1 MKKLLLM
8 FGISGFLAC
17 HSGESNTG
25 GADSASDSPHKNDS
39 SNVSGPTSASKGDAD
54 FMSGVADA
62 GMTEIQA
69 SQAAGQL
76 SQNQRVKDFAAMMI
90 RDHGTWGDQLKSI
103 AQSRNVSLP
112 AAISDEH
119 QKAVSELQKKSGAA
133 FDRAYMHMMVRD
145 HEGALKDFQT
155 EQGTAQ
161 DSALLKFVNNTIP
174 GIQMHLD
181 SAKAID
187 KGI

>member
-1 MKKLLLM
+1 MKKLLFL
-8 FGISGFLAC
+8 FSISGFLAC
-17 HSGESNTG
+17 HSGEGNTG
-25 GADSASDSPHKNDS
+25 STDSISDSSHKNDS
-39 SNVSGPTSASKGDAD
+39 SSVSGPTSATKGDAD
-54 FMSGVADA
+54 FMSAVTDA

-69 SQAAGQL
+69 SQAAEQL
-76 SQNQRVKDFAAMMI
+76 SKNQRVKDFAAMMI
-90 RDHGTWGDQLKSI
+90 RDHGSWGDQVKSI

-112 AAISDEH
+112 AAISDDH
-119 QKAVSELQKKSGAA
+119 QKAVSDLQKKSGPA
-133 FDRAYMHMMVRD
+133 FDRAYMHMMVHD
-145 HEGALKDFQT
+145 HEGALKDFQGAQST
-155 EQGTAQ
+155 VQ